1 MCNNKLGKG
10 DVNMR
15 RMLYLGVM
23 CAILLTGCGNKELDK
38 SKDDAVSTQTEAV
51 TSQTDDGVFDINADI
66 DKDEGEYNASVEYIK
81 TSICELGYVDKV
93 EVSPENYTEY
103 SKSEGVTITVTL
115 DDTKDIPE
123 DYKES
128 IDNFVDSTNYYDKYE
143 LKYE

>member
-1 MCNNKLGKG
+1 
-10 DVNMR
+10 MR
-15 RMLYLGVM
+15 KVLCMGIIFTFL
-23 CAILLTGCGNKELDK
+23 LLTGCGNKESDK
-38 SKDDAVSTQTEAV
+38 SKDDIVSTQAEAV
-51 TSQTDDGVFDINADI
+51 ASQTDDGVFDINADI
-66 DKDEGEYNASVEYIK
+66 DKAEGEYNASVEYIK

-93 EVSPENYTEY
+93 EVLPESYTEY

-115 DDTKDIPE
+115 DGTKDIPE

>member
-1 MCNNKLGKG
+1 
-10 DVNMR
+10 MR
-15 RMLYLGVM
+15 KVLCMGIICTFL
-23 CAILLTGCGNKELDK
+23 LLTGCGNKDSDK
-38 SKDDAVSTQTEAV
+38 SKDDELSTQAETM
-51 TSQTDDGVFDINADI
+51 TSQTDDGEFDINADI

-93 EVSPENYTEY
+93 DVSPANYTEY